1 MLLERFVEFVA
12 VLFGALFGCE
22 LVVGGVRGCLFWRL
36 AGFRLWLRG
45 LWFARL
51 VCLLWVAVESGW
63 FVAICC
69 GAFRGFVGLVTVV
82 WLAVGWSVGLVNS
95 AGLLS

>member
-1 MLLERFVEFVA
+1 MLLARFVGFVA
-12 VLFGALFGCE
+12 VLFDVLLGCE

-36 AGFRLWLRG
+36 SGFGCGYAGCGLPVWCVCCGLLLSLGGLWL
-45 LWFARL
+45 FA
-51 VCLLWVAVESGW
+51 VVG
-63 FVAICC
+63 
-69 GAFRGFVGLVTVV
+69 FRGFVGLVTVV